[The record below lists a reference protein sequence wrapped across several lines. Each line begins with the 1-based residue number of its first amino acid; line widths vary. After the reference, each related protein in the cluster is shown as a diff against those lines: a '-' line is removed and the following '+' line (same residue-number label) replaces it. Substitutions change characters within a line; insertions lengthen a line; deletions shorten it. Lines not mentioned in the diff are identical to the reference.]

1 MSAAAHERRRAE
13 VELVDTPG
21 SAAAAQSSA
30 GPADWSR
37 DLRLGGLRRFAFA
50 ITFLNVLGHLWLG
63 FETSW
68 AHPLAAIATAW
79 SLEALLEWVDARATG
94 RPARWHEGHPIDFFL
109 SAQISAMAVS
119 MLLYPGGR
127 LWPVVLATAL
137 AVGSKVVL
145 RFEVD
150 GRMRHVLNPSNFGI
164 AAVLLLFPQ
173 VGIAAPYQF
182 TEALS
187 GYGNWLLPAL
197 LMTAG
202 TFLNFRFTH
211 RLPLIAAWLGG
222 FVLQAA
228 LRSAL
233 LGNAFVPG
241 LVPMTGLAFLLFTFY
256 MVTDPPTTPSTVR
269 GQVVFGATVA
279 AVYGLLMAFH
289 IVFGLFFSLAI
300 VCTIR
305 GAWLWLHARSWTGS
319 LGLAPAAA
327 ATAAAQRHG

>member
-1 MSAAAHERRRAE
+1 MSAAAQEKRAAVASASE
-13 VELVDTPG
+13 STPG
-21 SAAAAQSSA
+21 PTAQAQAQA
-30 GPADWSR
+30 GAADWSR

-50 ITFLNVLGHLWLG
+50 ITFLNVLGHFWLG

-68 AHPLAAIATAW
+68 AHPLVAVATAW
-79 SLEALLEWVDARATG
+79 SLEALLEWIDARANG
-94 RPARWHEGHPIDFFL
+94 RPARWREGNAIDFFL
-109 SAQISAMAVS
+109 SAHISAMAVS

-127 LWPVVLATAL
+127 LWPVVLATAV

-150 GRMRHVLNPSNFGI
+150 GRMRHVLNPSNIGI
-164 AAVLLLFPQ
+164 ATVLVLFPQ
-173 VGIAAPYQF
+173 VSIAPPYQF

-187 GYGNWLLPAL
+187 GYGNWLLPAVL
-197 LMTAG
+197 IATG

-233 LGNAFVPG
+233 LGTAFVPA

-256 MVTDPPTTPSTVR
+256 MVTDPPTSPSSLKA
-269 GQVVFGATVA
+269 QIAFGASVA
-279 AVYGLLMAFH
+279 AAYGLLMAFH

-300 VCTIR
+300 VCTVR
-305 GAWLWLHARSWTGS
+305 GAWLWLHTRSRAGS
-319 LGLAPAAA
+319 LDLAPAGAV
-327 ATAAAQRHG
+327 ATQRHG